1 MDNDAGDVFPI
12 WGTCLGF
19 EMLAL
24 MANENVPNLKSCN
37 SYDQPLPLDFLEG
50 ANESKLFG
58 QVMSSSC
65 QVAPWTGVC
74 PGPGR
79 DSG

>member
-24 MANENVPNLKSCN
+24 MANENVPNLKSCS

-65 QVAPWTGVC
+65 QAALYWRMSRP
-74 PGPGR
+74 R
-79 DSG
+79 QR